1 MSHILSD
8 LRVGW
13 RGRRSSRTATATV
26 SRRGRLWQTIALPR
40 FVITA
45 FTRLLRSAERPNR
58 WSRIRYALLG
68 LLIRIRRFRSCDAP
82 VERNV
87 RNVRHQMATT
97 LWPRRSGTLS
107 ETCGLGT
114 SDAYIDAGY
123 VFMRAHW
130 EYPLS
135 LEILVPAWRWW
146 ATRPGS
152 WRRLSYR
159 LFSNRSQ
166 NGRLGIYALL
176 FQV

>member
-1 MSHILSD
+1 
-8 LRVGW
+8 VGAIPQC
-13 RGRRSSRTATATV
+13 RTVYPARRRTARSKEFPHGHCDGLTPHF
-26 SRRGRLWQTIALPR
+26 LALLSPHSPV
-40 FVITA
+40 F
-45 FTRLLRSAERPNR
+45 LRSTERPNR
-58 WSRIRYALLG
+58 WSRIRCALLG
-68 LLIRIRRFRSCDAP
+68 LLIRIRRFRSCDTP
-82 VERNV
+82 VERD
-87 RNVRHQMATT
+87 VRHTMAMT